1 MISFTDDDLK
11 YLKKESTKKAYWLP
25 VGLEEDKNV
34 RLLIARLECAEAYAE
49 FRIRFS
55 SGHDGEKEKLEAW
68 EKSKGER

>member
-1 MISFTDDDLK
+1 MKFTDGDLHQ
-11 YLKKESTKKAYWLP
+11 LKTELNQGGQDIAIWAPCLQA
-25 VGLEEDKNV
+25 
-34 RLLIARLECAEAYAE
+34 LLHRLECAEAYAE